1 MSLLKA
7 FVFSLLALMV
17 SNLLLVVILYAS
29 FGRFD
34 DIISMFT
41 AGATTSL
48 IYNLFCSMGRA
59 VWINIDN
66 LAAWI
71 VNGNLFFILMNLIV
85 LVAPLIAAIV
95 AGRVG
100 EKRIHSF
107 FGVFLTSIVSMI
119 VSMILMFNSIS
130 YQLIITKELLGY
142 GALFVVVGGS
152 LLNGLVFGLL
162 AFFTTKR
169 K

>member
-7 FVFSLLALMV
+7 FVFSLLALIV
-17 SNLLLVVILYAS
+17 SNILLVIILYAS

-34 DIISMFT
+34 DIISIFT

-48 IYNLFCSMGRA
+48 IYNLFCSMGHAIWLTVDRIA
-59 VWINIDN
+59 YQIVNDN
-66 LAAWI
+66 LFS
-71 VNGNLFFILMNLIV
+71 LFSILIV

-107 FGVFLTSIVSMI
+107 FGVFLTSLVSMI
-119 VSMILMFNSIS
+119 VSLILIFNSVS
-130 YQLIITKELLGY
+130 YQIIITSEFLGS
-142 GALFVVVGGS
+142 GALFIVVGGS
-152 LLNGLVFGLL
+152 LLNGLIFGLL

>member
-7 FVFSLLALMV
+7 FLFSLLTLMV
-17 SNLLLVVILYAS
+17 CNLLLVIILYVS

-34 DIISMFT
+34 DIISIFT

-48 IYNLFCSMGRA
+48 IYNLFCSMGHAIWLTVDRIA
-59 VWINIDN
+59 YQIVNDN
-66 LAAWI
+66 LFS
-71 VNGNLFFILMNLIV
+71 LFSILIV

-107 FGVFLTSIVSMI
+107 FGVFLTSLVSMT
-119 VSMILMFNSIS
+119 VSLILIFNSVS
-130 YQLIITKELLGY
+130 YQIIITSEFLGS
-142 GALFVVVGGS
+142 GALFIVVGGS
-152 LLNGLVFGLL
+152 LLNGLIFGLL

>member
-7 FVFSLLALMV
+7 FLFSLLTLMV
-17 SNLLLVVILYAS
+17 CNLLLVIILYVS

-34 DIISMFT
+34 DIISIFT

-48 IYNLFCSMGRA
+48 IYNLFCSMGHAIWLTVDRIA
-59 VWINIDN
+59 YQIVNDN
-66 LAAWI
+66 LFS
-71 VNGNLFFILMNLIV
+71 LFSILII

-107 FGVFLTSIVSMI
+107 FGVFLTSLVSMT
-119 VSMILMFNSIS
+119 VSLILIFNSVS
-130 YQLIITKELLGY
+130 YQIIITSEFLGS
-142 GALFVVVGGS
+142 GALFIVVGGS
-152 LLNGLVFGLL
+152 LLNGLIFGLL